1 MTSTVRAFIK
11 YLPSL
16 ILAFALAVAVWISAV
31 TAADPN
37 EERVYARQ
45 VNIETIGQDPT
56 LIITESNLTPVS
68 LTLSAPRSVHE
79 RILAE
84 QVSVRAMIDLSGLP
98 AGSHAVPVQIQ
109 VGIRP
114 VGIVAYT
121 PRTITLRLEKLARVS
136 LPVRLIKQG
145 EVAVGFEAG
154 TPTLSESEI
163 TVTGPESMVN
173 RVAEVRATLNLS
185 QMNESFTRSLP
196 LQPVDSSGQTV
207 TGVTLIPER
216 ISVTEII
223 TQRGGYRNVVVKV
236 TPTGKIAN
244 GYRLTN
250 ITVSP
255 PAVTVFSTDPKLVN
269 DLPGFVETDP
279 LILTAV
285 KDDFDIRLPLSLPPG
300 ISVVGEQTVLVQV
313 SVATIEGSVTL
324 SNIKV
329 EVTGLREGLAGRT
342 SPETV
347 DVILSGPLPILETLK
362 PENLRVYVDMT
373 DQRLGTYQRAP
384 KIELRISGVVVESI
398 LPESLQVAVIIAPT
412 ATPTLAPTR

>member
-1 MTSTVRAFIK
+1 MISFLRALMK
-11 YLPSL
+11 YIPSL

-31 TAADPN
+31 TASDPN

-45 VNIETIGQDPT
+45 LTIEIIGQDPG
-56 LIITESNLTPVS
+56 LVIMESNLTPVS

-84 QVSVRAMIDLSGLP
+84 QVSVRAMLDLSGLA

-114 VGIVAYT
+114 VGIVSYT
-121 PRTITLRLEKLARVS
+121 PRNITLRLEKLARNS
-136 LPVRLIKQG
+136 LPVRLVKQG

-154 TPTLSESEI
+154 TPTLSETQI
-163 TVTGPESMVN
+163 TITGPESIVN
-173 RVAEVRATLNLS
+173 RVTEIRASLDLS
-185 QMNESFTRSLP
+185 QINESFTRSLP
-196 LQPVDSSGQTV
+196 LQAIDSSGQVV
-207 TGVTLIPER
+207 TGLTLIPER
-216 ISVTEII
+216 ITVTEII

-255 PAVTVFSTDPKLVN
+255 PAVTVFSTDPKLVS

-279 LILTAV
+279 LILSGV
-285 KDDFDIRLPLSLPPG
+285 KDDFDIRLPLSLPAG

-329 EVTGLREGLAGRT
+329 EVTGLPVGLAGRT

-362 PENLRVYVDMT
+362 PENLRVYIDMT
-373 DQRLGTYQRAP
+373 DQRLGTYQRSP
-384 KIELRISGVVVESI
+384 KIELRISGVIVEI
-398 LPESLQVAVIIAPT
+398 DLT
-412 ATPTLAPTR
+412 